1 MKVEEK
7 IPHHKLP
14 DIYFTLATT
23 IDAATRIQSI
33 IFLWD
38 SGYKYNMVDQQT
50 HFLKPLM
57 ATYLVNNN
65 FFITKYFS
73 I

>member
-23 IDAATRIQSI
+23 IDAASRI
-33 IFLWD
+33 
-38 SGYKYNMVDQQT
+38 
-50 HFLKPLM
+50 
-57 ATYLVNNN
+57 
-65 FFITKYFS
+65 
-73 I
+73 